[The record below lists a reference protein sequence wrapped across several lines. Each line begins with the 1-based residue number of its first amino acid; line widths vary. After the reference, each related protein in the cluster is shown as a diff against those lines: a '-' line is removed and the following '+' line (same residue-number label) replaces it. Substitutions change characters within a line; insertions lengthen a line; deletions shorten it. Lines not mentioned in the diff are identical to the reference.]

1 MDLTKG
7 SFDIEEFKSQEEV
20 IRQTV
25 NQIIKDFAMFGMDV
39 EFPPDMK
46 MVYPHLFNQLEMHI
60 GGLLTRNVQK
70 LSALLYQIDIPE
82 IQIIKSWEEHPEF
95 THSQV
100 ITELVIYRELKKV
113 VFRNFYKHYKLK
125 DEDGV

>member
-1 MDLTKG
+1 MDLTKD
-7 SFDIEEFKSQEEV
+7 SFEIEDYKSKEEI

-39 EFPPDMK
+39 DFPPDME

-60 GGLLTRNVQK
+60 AGLLTRNVQK

-113 VFRNFYKHYKLK
+113 VFRSYYKNYKLK
-125 DEDGV
+125 DEDGE